1 MGPSFSTSRHLFGLC
16 EKQTSCMAIHTEFSE
31 RYNSLT
37 GKIPHSM
44 GSLPNLRFLYLE
56 SNKFGGEVPS
66 SLKNCK
72 NLTIL
77 GLGHNN
83 LSGVIPSWLGQNVK
97 GLKLRFNQFSGNVP
111 TQLCQLHSVMVMD
124 FASNRLS
131 GPIPNCLHNITA
143 MLSSNASTR
152 EVGYTTHFAG
162 FSIPITC
169 SITMLIKGNE
179 LEIFNLMN
187 IFDLSSNNLSGTVP
201 LEMYML
207 TGLKSLNLSHNH
219 LMGTIPQEG
228 PNLGSTDLSYIGNL
242 DLCGPPLTKIYPKD
256 EKSDNTKSMVEED
269 DDDKY
274 EVYSWFYMGLGI
286 GFAVGFLGVLGIIF
300 FNSRCRHAYFCT
312 ECITL

>member
-1 MGPSFSTSRHLFGLC
+1 MPRISPEMGILCLYDNSLSGSISPLICDNMIDRSNLAHLDMG
-16 EKQTSCMAIHTEFSE
+16 
-31 RYNSLT
+31 YNNLT

-219 LMGTIPQEG
+219 LMGTIPQEV
-228 PNLGSTDLSYIGNL
+228 GNFW
-242 DLCGPPLTKIYPKD
+242 
-256 EKSDNTKSMVEED
+256 N
-269 DDDKY
+269 
-274 EVYSWFYMGLGI
+274 
-286 GFAVGFLGVLGIIF
+286 
-300 FNSRCRHAYFCT
+300 H
-312 ECITL
+312 

>member
-1 MGPSFSTSRHLFGLC
+1 MNTLLHFKQGVIDPSSLLSSWFPELDWCQWIGVKCDNTTSRVTKLNLACRTNHSKVVALL
-16 EKQTSCMAIHTEFSE
+16 EKDDKSKCLSG
-31 RYNSLT
+31 YNSLT

-143 MLSSNASTR
+143 TLSSNASTR

-219 LMGTIPQEG
+219 LMGTIPQEV
-228 PNLGSTDLSYIGNL
+228 GNFW
-242 DLCGPPLTKIYPKD
+242 
-256 EKSDNTKSMVEED
+256 N
-269 DDDKY
+269 
-274 EVYSWFYMGLGI
+274 
-286 GFAVGFLGVLGIIF
+286 
-300 FNSRCRHAYFCT
+300 H
-312 ECITL
+312 